1 MDWIQVLERNSGML
15 LETADAAQIV
25 GDRQLTTPDE
35 RTATSEARDLVLRAR
50 AGDLYAFEQLMV
62 CFQKQVLCTAARI
75 LRQHEDAKDAAQE
88 VFLKLYR
95 CLGSIQPES
104 VRSWLYRVTVNVCR
118 DIARKSMRFPT
129 APLEDDALERDF
141 SLAEFRQAEA
151 SIQLEQQRDIL
162 QSALQELPFKE
173 RAALVLRDIEGLST
187 EETARILRSSETTVR
202 SQISSARV
210 KIKRYCERAL
220 RRTI

>member
-1 MDWIQVLERNSGML
+1 MQVFERNSRML
-15 LETADAAQIV
+15 LETAGAAQIV
-25 GDRQLTTPDE
+25 GDRQLTAPDE
-35 RTATSEARDLVLRAR
+35 QTATSEARDLVLRAR

-62 CFQKQVLCTAARI
+62 CYQKQVLCTAARI
-75 LRQHEDAKDAAQE
+75 LRRHEDAKDAAQE

-95 CLGSIQPES
+95 YLWSIQPES
-104 VRSWLYRVTVNVCR
+104 VRSWLYRVTINVCR
-118 DIARKSMRFPT
+118 DMVRKSVRFPV
-129 APLEDDALERDF
+129 AALEDDAMERDF
-141 SLAEFRQAEA
+141 SLAEFRQVEA
-151 SIQLEQQRDIL
+151 SIQLEQQREIL

-187 EETARILRSSETTVR
+187 EETARTLKSSATTVR

-220 RRTI
+220 RRTK

>member
-1 MDWIQVLERNSGML
+1 ML
-15 LETADAAQIV
+15 LETAGAAQIV

-35 RTATSEARDLVLRAR
+35 QTATSEARDLVLRAR

-62 CFQKQVLCTAARI
+62 GYQKQVLCTAARI
-75 LRQHEDAKDAAQE
+75 LRRHEDAKDAAQE

-95 CLGSIQPES
+95 HLWRIQPES
-104 VRSWLYRVTVNVCR
+104 VRSWLYRVTVNICR
-118 DIARKSMRFPT
+118 DMVRKSVRFPV
-129 APLEDDALERDF
+129 AVLEDDAMEREF
-141 SLAEFRQAEA
+141 SHSEFRQVEA
-151 SIQLEQQRDIL
+151 SIQLGQQREIL

-187 EETARILRSSETTVR
+187 EETARTLKSSATTVR

-210 KIKRYCERAL
+210 KIKHYCERAL
-220 RRTI
+220 RRTR

>member
-1 MDWIQVLERNSGML
+1 MQVFKRYSRML
-15 LETADAAQIV
+15 LETAGVAPIV

-95 CLGSIQPES
+95 HLWSIQPDS

-118 DIARKSMRFPT
+118 DMTRKSMRFP
-129 APLEDDALERDF
+129 AADLEDDALERKF
-141 SLAEFRQAEA
+141 SLTGSRQAET
-151 SIQLEQQRDIL
+151 SIQLEQQREIL

-173 RAALVLRDIEGLST
+173 RAAVVLRDIEGLST
-187 EETARILRSSETTVR
+187 EETARILKSSETTVR